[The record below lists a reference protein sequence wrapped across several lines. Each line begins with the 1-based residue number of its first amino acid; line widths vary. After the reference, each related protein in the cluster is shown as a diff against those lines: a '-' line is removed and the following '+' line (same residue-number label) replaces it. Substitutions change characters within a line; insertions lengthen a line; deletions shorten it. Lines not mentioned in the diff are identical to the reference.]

1 MLTTKQKVFLR
12 SLAQTEKP
20 MFQIGKD
27 AISDNL
33 IKTVNNAFRT
43 HELIKITV
51 LKNVS
56 DDIKEI
62 AFDLARLTKSE
73 MVQVIGRQVILYKKA
88 KKPKILLP

>member
-88 KKPKILLP
+88 KEPKILLP